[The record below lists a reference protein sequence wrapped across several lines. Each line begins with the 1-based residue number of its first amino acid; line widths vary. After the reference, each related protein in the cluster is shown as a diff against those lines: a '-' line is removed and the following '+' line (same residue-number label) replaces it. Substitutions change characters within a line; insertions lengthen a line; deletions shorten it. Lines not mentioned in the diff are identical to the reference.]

1 MTSRDLLTLLGLDD
15 FVVIDFETTG
25 LEAGEDQIIEAAA
38 VRFRNGEPVEEFQQ
52 LINPG
57 RPIPRLIVEL
67 TNITDDMVADQPTVD
82 EVGDEFLKFLGN
94 SPLVG
99 QNIRF
104 DLGFLRVLK
113 ARLGR
118 KEEVTNRQFDTLALA
133 RTFLYHHT
141 GFSLGALCEFFDL
154 AHEGAHRA
162 FNDALNTG
170 HVFIRLV
177 HEAAGFPLPIIQT
190 LLSVQTHVEIPNKAL
205 YISLAQAM
213 SSSGRIK
220 GLAASQIERPVRQ
233 AVYESQVAEGDYA
246 PVTPEDYFG
255 PEGQLSGSWDRFEPR
270 PVQVEFAQA
279 VADCFDDGQV
289 LVAEAGTGLGKSMAY
304 LLPAINQACGS
315 GPPVVVACHTK
326 HLQDQLFYT
335 EIPRLVET
343 LAAPAKIVML
353 KGRGNYLCRSRLD
366 FIISNARRLLG
377 PDDCEQLL
385 PVIIWEQFT
394 QTGDIDECPGFSTR
408 WNHRL
413 WRMLLSERG
422 FCLGKACSR
431 HHGCFLGPIR
441 RAARQA
447 HLIIVNHALLIAD
460 SADEVGLLPDEY
472 HLVVDEAHNLAK
484 VATEQLTQEFGQG
497 TVQNLTENYLGSR
510 YRQIFRRQLQD
521 ALQLVE
527 EDAGIYR
534 RLQNACRQLQGDTSE
549 LLSAF
554 VREHQ
559 FEPDPSGQQRSQ
571 QGRYVD
577 PQQEFRGLEQE
588 VKATAAALENVCGL
602 LQMIYDAL
610 SKSDASLGE
619 TLLNEVETDL
629 REARALNTSFKRV
642 AVDDP
647 GWENVL
653 WREVRFLSGSV
664 RVVFRAA
671 PLMVDGFL
679 RRALFER
686 RPGTVLCSATLKVGD
701 SFSYFREEVGLGEQ
715 FDSWAVVESDF
726 QSPFMYHEQCAIFSW
741 DTNVDVTDS
750 AYPKALAEL
759 IYGLTDLLERRLL
772 VLFTSYAQ
780 LRAVHEALYHRLHR
794 TDRRLISQATR
805 SSRRSLLEA
814 FKAAPRAILLGTA
827 SFWEGVD
834 LPGELLEMVIVAR
847 LPFANPTEPVVE
859 ARVEYL
865 EQQGRNPFMEY
876 QIPEAITRF
885 RQGFGRL
892 IRTSQDEGIF
902 IVADSR
908 VTRRRYGRM
917 FLEALPVDAI
927 PFQQPELIA
936 QEASR
941 LIFRSS
947 GSKLSRETQAIP

>member
-25 LEAGEDQIIEAAA
+25 LDVGQDEIIEAAA
-38 VRFRNGEPVEEFQQ
+38 VRFRHGEPAEEFQQ
-52 LINPG
+52 LVNPG
-57 RPIPRLIVEL
+57 RSIPRFVEDL
-67 TNITDDMVADQPTVD
+67 TNITNEMVADQPTID
-82 EVGDEFLKFLGN
+82 EVGDEFLKFLGDR
-94 SPLVG
+94 PLVG
-99 QNIRF
+99 QNIGF
-104 DLGFLRVLK
+104 DLGFLRRLK
-113 ARLGR
+113 IRLGR
-118 KEEVTNRQFDTLALA
+118 EEQVTNRQFDTLTLG

-141 GFSLGALCEFFDL
+141 GFSLAALCEFFGL

-177 HEAAGFPLPIIQT
+177 HEAAGFPLPIIQA
-190 LLSVQTHVEIPNKAL
+190 LLAVQDHVEIPNKAL
-205 YISLAQAM
+205 YVSLVQTMA
-213 SSSGRIK
+213 SSGQVK
-220 GLAASQIERPVRQ
+220 GLTTSQIERPVKQ
-233 AVYESQVAEGDYA
+233 AVYEGQVAGTDYS

-255 PEGQLSGSWDRFEPR
+255 PGGQLASSWDRFELR
-270 PVQVEFAQA
+270 PEQIEFSRA
-279 VADCFDDGQV
+279 VGETFEDGQV

-304 LLPAINQACGS
+304 LLPAINQACGA

-335 EIPRLVET
+335 EIPRLLES
-343 LAAPAKIVML
+343 LEAPAKVVML
-353 KGRGNYLCRSRLD
+353 KGRGNYLCRSRLE
-366 FIISNARRLLG
+366 FMISNASRLLG
-377 PDDCEQLL
+377 PEDCEQLL

-394 QTGDIDECPGFSTR
+394 RTGDIDECPGFLTR
-408 WNHRL
+408 WNNRL
-413 WRMLLSERG
+413 WRMLRSERG
-422 FCLGKACSR
+422 FCLGNACGR

-447 HLIIVNHALLIAD
+447 QLIIVNHALLIAD
-460 SADEVGLLPDEY
+460 SADEVGLLPDDY
-472 HLVVDEAHNLAK
+472 QLVVDEAHNLAR

-497 TVQNLTENYLGSR
+497 PVRNLTENYLGSR

-521 ALQLVE
+521 ALLLVE
-527 EDAGIYR
+527 ENEGIFR
-534 RLQNACRQLQGDTSE
+534 RMQAACRRLQGDTSE
-549 LLSAF
+549 LLNAF
-554 VREHQ
+554 IREHQ
-559 FEPDPSGQQRSQ
+559 FEPDPSGQQRSR

-577 PQQEFRGLEQE
+577 PLQEFRGLEQE
-588 VKATAAALENVCGL
+588 VKTTGEALENVCAL
-602 LQMIYDAL
+602 LQTIYDAL
-610 SKSDASLGE
+610 SNSDVSLGD
-619 TLLNEVETDL
+619 TLLSEIEADL
-629 REARALNTSFKRV
+629 REARALDTSFKRV

-653 WREVRFLSGSV
+653 WREVRYSAKDVKVIFK
-664 RVVFRAA
+664 AA

-686 RPGTVLCSATLKVGD
+686 RPGTVLCSATLQVGA

-715 FDSWAVVESDF
+715 FDSWPVAEREF
-726 QSPFMYHEQCAIFSW
+726 PSPFLYHEQCAIFSW
-741 DTNVDVTDS
+741 DTNVDVTDP
-750 AYPKALAEL
+750 AYPQELAEL
-759 IYGLTDLLERRLL
+759 IYGLTDLLEKRLL

-794 TDRRLISQATR
+794 TDRRLITQLSR

-827 SFWEGVD
+827 SFWEGID
-834 LPGELLEMVIVAR
+834 LPGDLLEMVIVAR

-865 EQQGRNPFMEY
+865 EQQDRNPFMEY
-876 QIPEAITRF
+876 QIPEAVTRF

-892 IRTSQDEGIF
+892 IRTSRDEGIF

-908 VTRRRYGRM
+908 VTRRRYGRI

-927 PFQQPELIA
+927 PFQHPELIA
-936 QEASR
+936 REAGR
-941 LIFRSS
+941 LIFRSAS
-947 GSKLSRETQAIP
+947 GKLGRKT